1 MRPPLIAFGYRF
13 PPLILAAWLAMVV
26 ACTPQATTNAVS
38 SDVAATEIAL
48 TAAETLALSYTSL
61 PRCPV
66 AAPACSTQAAVDNIK
81 ALDNKAYTAV
91 VAARSNSALISM
103 AVTAISAF
111 RNAIPGS

>member
-1 MRPPLIAFGYRF
+1 MRYIICGAALIA
-13 PPLILAAWLAMVV
+13 LN
-26 ACTPQATTNAVS
+26 ACAPQPTVNAVT

-61 PRCPV
+61 PRCPI
-66 AAPACSTQAAVDNIK
+66 AAPACSAQVTVDNIK

-91 VAARSNSALISM
+91 VAARSNSALISV
-103 AVTAISAF
+103 AVAAISAF

>member
-1 MRPPLIAFGYRF
+1 MRY
-13 PPLILAAWLAMVV
+13 LILVAGLGLAACAG
-26 ACTPQATTNAVS
+26 QQTTNAVS

-61 PRCPV
+61 PRCP
-66 AAPACSTQAAVDNIK
+66 AAAVCSTQAVVDNIK

-91 VAARSNSALISM
+91 VAARSNTALVGA
-103 AVTAISAF
+103 AVTAISLF

>member
-1 MRPPLIAFGYRF
+1 MRS
-13 PPLILAAWLAMVV
+13 ILCGAALV
-26 ACTPQATTNAVS
+26 ALTACAPQPTTNAVT

-61 PRCPV
+61 PRCPI
-66 AAPACSTQAAVDNIK
+66 AAPACSTQATVDNIK

-91 VAARSNSALISM
+91 VAARSNSALISV